1 MILTTGELIRLVE
14 EHDSKA
20 AEFEKNIV
28 KYTGVDYSNMN
39 EYNTSSIIVLLSLMK
54 INQITVDKML
64 EQCLNKLHK

>member
-1 MILTTGELIRLVE
+1 MNLTTGELIRLVE

-28 KYTGVDYSNMN
+28 KYTGLDYSNMN
-39 EYNTSSIIVLLSLMK
+39 EYSTSSIIVLLSSMK

-64 EQCLNKLHK
+64 EQCLNQLHK

>member
-1 MILTTGELIRLVE
+1 MNLTTGELIRLVE

-28 KYTGVDYSNMN
+28 KYTGLDYSDMN
-39 EYNTSSIIVLLSLMK
+39 EYNTSSIIVLLSAMK

-64 EQCLNKLHK
+64 EQCLNQLHK